1 MRQNTLDALF
11 ARAQGCAATA
21 TTTKPTSTA
30 SERSRED
37 DPSRDVENVD
47 PATAMEEANAV
58 VERWSRVARAV
69 VERAETSSDGTG
81 RACRAAAVKRA
92 AYAYVVKMK
101 NAARSGG
108 MIAREDGVA
117 FQRRALALDLR
128 ARELGRGSSRAKKRL
143 RMVVGGGRGGASGR
157 TSTACARYRA

>member
-11 ARAQGCAATA
+11 ARAQGRAATA

-69 VERAETSSDGTG
+69 VE
-81 RACRAAAVKRA
+81 
-92 AYAYVVKMK
+92 
-101 NAARSGG
+101 
-108 MIAREDGVA
+108 
-117 FQRRALALDLR
+117 
-128 ARELGRGSSRAKKRL
+128 
-143 RMVVGGGRGGASGR
+143 
-157 TSTACARYRA
+157 CA